1 MAPKSKDNSLN
12 TNVVNTIK
20 EIVKQELA
28 NITNHSGIANK
39 NQLEILTNFNQT
51 DGELLLRGK
60 TNSFV
65 VLGRDRIQGPGS
77 GKGGAGHNQASS
89 IDLVAGHG
97 GTRPVGA
104 VNGIQIL
111 SDKNF
116 SNDSARIYISQLT
129 DLDTHLGIPNQ
140 FIKTGES
147 KTSIQ
152 YGNNKS
158 GIAAKADV
166 IRLVARENIK
176 ICTHH
181 KGVNSLDNQ
190 IHPGGIDIIAG
201 IDDLNKQLIPQPMV
215 KGNNLKEVLDKILS
229 TCQTIQ
235 MSVTTF
241 LEQQVKI
248 NSVLQNHQ
256 HQMIDISAT
265 DKPLSSDEIG
275 LFNQQLIN
283 TKTEHLSNMLDVS
296 GISNNYLTD
305 GKEKSINSSYN
316 RVN

>member
-1 MAPKSKDNSLN
+1 MSKDKDNSLN
-12 TNVVNTIK
+12 TSVVSTIK
-20 EIVKQELA
+20 EIVRQELV
-28 NITNHSGIANK
+28 NTINYSGVANK

-60 TNSFV
+60 TNSFI

-77 GKGGAGHNQASS
+77 GKGGSGHNQASS
-89 IDLVAGHG
+89 IDLIAGHG

-104 VNGIQIL
+104 INGIQIL

-116 SNDSARIYISQLT
+116 SNDSARLYISQLT
-129 DLDTHLGIPNQ
+129 DLDKHLGIPKQ
-140 FIKTGES
+140 FIKSADTKVDVQLGDS
-147 KTSIQ
+147 R
-152 YGNNKS
+152 S

-190 IHPGGIDIIAG
+190 IHPGGVDIIAG
-201 IDDLNKQLIPQPMV
+201 IDNLKKELIPQPMV
-215 KGNNLKEVLDKILS
+215 KGSNLKELMEKVLN
-229 TCQTIQ
+229 TCQSIQ
-235 MSVTTF
+235 MSVTRL

-248 NSVLQNHQ
+248 NSTLENHS
-256 HQMIDISAT
+256 HQLIDTSVT
-265 DKPLSSDEIG
+265 DKPLNSQKIG
-275 LFNQQLIN
+275 ALNQDLIN
-283 TKTEHLSNMLDVS
+283 TQISHLMNMLDFNK
-296 GISNNYLTD
+296 ISSDYLAD